1 MAEGLSAWGNV
12 IGHWRCGVSAWVSSE
27 TDETVTVS
35 VQCQWMSI
43 AWGFQVRYVSA
54 WVSCEG
60 QSDGRGDYYANSAY
74 GQTKQDTAYDQAFT
88 LPKTDAPRT
97 VRCAAN
103 IVFPDYEA
111 GSSYAEVWLTIPG
124 KPVDAPAAPTGV
136 DASRQSDAL
145 WLLSWDNA
153 DTVEAPYTSVRL
165 QVREG
170 DGDWGAPTDGDRT
183 ISPATESATWVYGR
197 ANSSYAFRVRASNAA
212 GDSAWAE
219 SGTVYT
225 TPAAPTGLSAIF
237 AASSGSVQLAWTNAA
252 PYAAGFEVECSAN
265 GTAWTDA
272 ATPAAT
278 ATGWT
283 DSAPPDGSAW
293 YRVRSKTPDGL
304 YSAWAT
310 VGPVST
316 YTSADYPTVSI
327 TAPQS
332 PVHQRPVTAQWTVGG
347 PDPAASQD
355 VALMVGGVA
364 AEAASL
370 SASARSYTFDATSLP
385 DGGTATVVVSVT
397 DTKGLS
403 TTAVLDI
410 AADWWPPASPSAVAA
425 PDCDGHIAV
434 TVAAGSGSQA
444 SPTAYFDVVRTDPDG
459 SQTAIAYGVQAGTVL
474 DAHPPVN
481 AECTYTI
488 TAYSSDGKSASA
500 TVRAHLRSRGGF
512 VDFPDGWSFPVML
525 RPELSETVER
535 GGEAV
540 EFAGGS
546 PYPVWY
552 PSPATSVGPSASF
565 AVMRPDFDALRARAL
580 AADEVWLRDG
590 FGHVWHGHPSWSF
603 APATGN
609 RYIDVTLKLTVTEV
623 R

>member
-1 MAEGLSAWGNV
+1 MAEGLSAWGNIV
-12 IGHWRCGVSAWVSSE
+12 GHWRCGVSAWVSSE

-35 VQCQWMSI
+35 VQCQWMSLKY
-43 AWGFQVRYVSA
+43 GFKVNWCSA
-54 WVSCEG
+54 WASCDG
-60 QSDGRGDYYANSAY
+60 QSGGRGDFFADS
-74 GQTKQDTAYDQAFT
+74 GTGETKQVTAHDQAFT

-103 IVFPDYEA
+103 VVMPDLEP

-124 KPVDAPAAPTGV
+124 KPVDAPAAPTAV
-136 DASRQSDAL
+136 DASRQSDSL

-153 DTVEAPYTSVRL
+153 DTVEAPYASVRL

-170 DGDWGAPTDGDRT
+170 GGDWGGPTDGDRT
-183 ISPATESATWVYGR
+183 ISPATESATWNYGR
-197 ANSSYAFRVRASNAA
+197 ANSAYAFRVRASNAA

-237 AASSGSVQLAWTNAA
+237 VASSGSVQLAWTNAA
-252 PYAAGFEVECSAN
+252 PYAAGFEVERS
-265 GTAWTDA
+265 GDGQAWTDA
-272 ATPAAT
+272 ATPAAA

-327 TAPQS
+327 TAPHS

-347 PDPAASQD
+347 PDAVASQD
-355 VALMVGGVA
+355 VALMVGGA
-364 AEAASL
+364 AVEAASL
-370 SASARSYTFDATSLP
+370 SASARSHAFDATSLP

-403 TTAVLDI
+403 TTAVLDV
-410 AADWWPPASPSAVAA
+410 AADWWPPAAPSASVEY
-425 PDCDGHIAV
+425 DGGSTVIA
-434 TVAAGSGSQA
+434 VAAGSGSQA
-444 SPTAYFDVVRTDPDG
+444 SPTACFDVVRTDADG
-459 SQTAIAYGVQAGTVL
+459 SKTQIASGVQAGTVA

-481 AECTYTI
+481 AECTYTV

-552 PSPATSVGPSASF
+552 PSPATSVDPSASF

-590 FGHVWHGHPSWSF
+590 FGHMWHGHPSWSF

-609 RYIDVTLKLTVTEV
+609 RYVDVTLKLTVTEV

>member
-1 MAEGLSAWGNV
+1 MPYSYGNQV
-12 IGHWRCGVSAWVSSE
+12 GHWRAKVNCWISAQDDA
-27 TDETVTVS
+27 TATVTVES
-35 VQCQWMSI
+35 LWCSI
-43 AWGFQVRYVSA
+43 GWGFQVHYCDA
-54 WVSCEG
+54 YTSCDG
-60 QSDGRGDYYANSAY
+60 QSGGVQGSFYAYSGY
-74 GQTKQDTAYDQAFT
+74 GQSVETVAHTQTFTVAKTTAA
-88 LPKTDAPRT
+88 RT
-97 VRCAAN
+97 VQCAAS
-103 IVFPDYEA
+103 VVMPAYEP
-111 GSSYAEVWLTIPG
+111 GSSYASVGIEIPAL
-124 KPVDAPAAPTGV
+124 PIDAPAAPTGV
-136 DASRQSDAL
+136 SAERQSDGVWAVG
-145 WLLSWDNA
+145 WTNHASTD
-153 DTVEAPYTSVRL
+153 APYGAIDF

-170 DGDWGAPTDGDRT
+170 GGEWGAPTGGSVS
-183 ISPATESATWVYGR
+183 IMPPTESAVWRYGR
-197 ANSSYAFRVRASNAA
+197 ANSAYAFRVRAVNPQ
-212 GDSAWAE
+212 GQSAWA
-219 SGTVYT
+219 TTATAYT
-225 TPAAPTGLSAIF
+225 TPAAPAGLSASF
-237 AASSGSVQLAWTNAA
+237 VASSGSVALSWTNAA
-252 PYAAGFEVECSAN
+252 PYAAGFEVERS
-265 GTAWTDA
+265 GDGQAWTDA

-304 YSAWAT
+304 CSVWAT

-327 TAPQS
+327 TAPAS

-347 PDPAASQD
+347 PDPVASQD
-355 VALMVGGVA
+355 VALMVGGA
-364 AEAASL
+364 AVEAASL
-370 SASARSYTFDATSLP
+370 GASARSHTFDATSLP

-410 AADWWPPASPSAVAA
+410 AADWWPPAAPSASVGY
-425 PDCDGHIAV
+425 DGGS
-434 TVAAGSGSQA
+434 TVLAIAAGAGPQA
-444 SPTAYFDVVRTDPDG
+444 SPTVGFDVVRTDPDG
-459 SQTAIAYGVQAGTVL
+459 SQTAVASGVQAGTVV

-481 AECTYTI
+481 AECAYTI

-546 PYPVWY
+546 TYPVWY

-565 AVMRPDFDALRARAL
+565 AVMRPDFDALRSRAL
-580 AADEVWLRDG
+580 SADEVWLRDG